1 MRKTIL
7 ADLVPLALQATEQ
20 TLCTGGAE
28 RKALTRRP
36 LPKMYGRRLPITTM
50 MVGEEEMAT
59 TLAIG
64 EEGDPP
70 KATTMMV
77 GEES

>member
-1 MRKTIL
+1 MQKTIL
-7 ADLVPLALQATEQ
+7 ADLVSLALDATEQ
-20 TLCTGGAE
+20 TLCTGGTE

-36 LPKMYGRRLPITTM
+36 LPKTRRPRLPITTM
-50 MVGEEEMAT
+50 MVGEEETAT

-70 KATTMMV
+70 KDATMMV
-77 GEES
+77 GEEL